1 MSFVGGAPV
10 RRASPQWRGFVPFA
24 AISAVH
30 VAILLAGGGPLAQ
43 PTKLLLMPALALAVV
58 WGIGSISRQQL
69 RGGPG
74 LLLLAL
80 LFSWLGDGA
89 GTFFPFAP
97 TLPLMLAFFGVAH
110 LCYMRLFWR
119 RLALRRIPWWALIY
133 SAWYVGLLW
142 FMWPRT
148 GSLAPAVAV
157 YGVVLAGTAV
167 LSTRC
172 NPLVVWGAALFLASD
187 SILSFTLF
195 APELMPGFAKGAVM
209 ATYTAG
215 QGLIAAGALAHPA
228 GRRRRTS
235 P

>member
-1 MSFVGGAPV
+1 MTFNVGAPV
-10 RRASPQWRGFVPFA
+10 RRASRLWWGFAPFA
-24 AISAVH
+24 AFSVLHA
-30 VAILLAGGGPLAQ
+30 AILLAGGGPLAQ
-43 PTKLLLMPALALAVV
+43 PTKLLLMPALAVAVL
-58 WGIGSISRQQL
+58 WGLPRASRHPL

-74 LLLLAL
+74 LLLSAI

-119 RLALRRIPWWALIY
+119 RLALRRIPWWAIIY
-133 SAWYVGLLW
+133 AAWWVGLLL

-148 GSLAPAVAV
+148 GPLAPAVAA
-157 YGVVLAGTAV
+157 YGLVLAGTAA

-172 NPLVVWGAALFLASD
+172 NPFIVWGAALFLASD
-187 SILSFTLF
+187 TILSFTLF
-195 APELMPGFAKGAVM
+195 APELMPAYSGAAVM
-209 ATYTAG
+209 ASYTAG
-215 QGLIAAGALAHPA
+215 QGLIAAGSLAHLA
-228 GRRRRTS
+228 GTRRRTS